1 MHEQAQELTDRI
13 VRENHDDDSIILAVR
28 AMYSEMGMD
37 DVGADFVDSARR
49 QVVEIN
55 NRGVGLAR
63 EGDLDAAI
71 ELLTHAS
78 DDLPGNLTIV
88 LNVLQ
93 AIVAQIKH
101 AGYSNQRQYLINE
114 YLGRAENIDRDNE

>member
-1 MHEQAQELTDRI
+1 MTWGRTL
-13 VRENHDDDSIILAVR
+13 SIPRGVKSLR
-28 AMYSEMGMD
+28 STTG
-37 DVGADFVDSARR
+37 
-49 QVVEIN
+49 
-55 NRGVGLAR
+55 GVGLAR

-114 YLGRAENIDRDNE
+114 YLGREENIDRDNELLIRLRKKLKKMQQVSQQKIVA